1 MGWIRRLRG
10 SFRSRLQDDIDDELL
25 FHIEARSHDYVRGGM
40 APDDAREAAL
50 DRFGNLAAARMGTRA
65 MDTIGW
71 LDRHPG
77 RPMAALLLV
86 VGIGAN
92 AAILPGLFAAGAAP
106 DRLAGTVATPV
117 TNPADASAGSWRTP
131 ACQFALFALQ
141 TWGGMPRTLNYED
154 IPGSCPVPPYTGVG
168 NVGTLVAW

>member
-1 MGWIRRLRG
+1 MGWFRRLRG
-10 SFRSRLQDDIDDELL
+10 SFGSRLQDDIDDELL

-106 DRLAGTVATPV
+106 DRLAGTVAAPV
-117 TNPADASAGSWRTP
+117 TNPADASAESWRTP

-141 TWGGMPRTLNYED
+141 TWGGMPRTLNHED